1 MIALLYI
8 RKGKELEMQSMMVA
22 DRRLDLLD
30 ARVKLNI
37 SLNDLRVVVNCFKAM
52 EYQGK
57 VDNETYLNG
66 EARSLKQ
73 RLEGTY
79 RTSLARLGL

>member
-1 MIALLYI
+1 
-8 RKGKELEMQSMMVA
+8 MQSMMVA
-22 DRRLDLLD
+22 DRRLDLLA

-37 SLNDLRVVVNCFKAM
+37 SLNDLRLVVNCFKAL

-57 VDNETYLNG
+57 VDNEDYLDG
-66 EARSLKQ
+66 EALYLKQ

-79 RTSLARLGL
+79 KTSLARMGI

>member
-1 MIALLYI
+1 
-8 RKGKELEMQSMMVA
+8 MQSMMVA

-30 ARVKLNI
+30 TRVKLNI
-37 SLNDLRVVVNCFKAM
+37 SLNDLRLVVNCFKAL

-57 VDNETYLNG
+57 VDNENYLEG
-66 EARSLKQ
+66 EAPSLKQ

-79 RTSLARLGL
+79 KTSLARLGI

>member
-1 MIALLYI
+1 
-8 RKGKELEMQSMMVA
+8 MQSMMVA

-37 SLNDLRVVVNCFKAM
+37 SLNDLRLVVNCFKAL

-57 VDNETYLNG
+57 VDNENYLNN
-66 EARSLKQ
+66 EAQSLKQ

-79 RTSLARLGL
+79 KTSLARLGM

>member
-1 MIALLYI
+1 M
-8 RKGKELEMQSMMVA
+8 ESTMVA

-30 ARVKLNI
+30 TRVKLNI
-37 SLNDLRVVVNCFKAM
+37 SLNDLRMVVNCFKAL

-57 VDNETYLNG
+57 VDNEPYLNN
-66 EARSLKQ
+66 EALWLKQ

-79 RTSLARLGL
+79 KTSLARMGL